1 MTIEESGTL
10 ETAANDQYPRT
21 LVRGEALRQFDS
33 VSSDVEIK
41 NPLIVGAIIL
51 VLGAYFYHV
60 NSLSKYLVQ
69 CALEEGIHAN

>member
-33 VSSDVEIK
+33 VSSDVEIT
-41 NPLIVGAIIL
+41 NPLIVEAIVL
-51 VLGAYFYHV
+51 GLGAYFFPI
-60 NSLSKYLVQ
+60 NLLSNKKRAMR
-69 CALEEGIHAN
+69 CGTRN